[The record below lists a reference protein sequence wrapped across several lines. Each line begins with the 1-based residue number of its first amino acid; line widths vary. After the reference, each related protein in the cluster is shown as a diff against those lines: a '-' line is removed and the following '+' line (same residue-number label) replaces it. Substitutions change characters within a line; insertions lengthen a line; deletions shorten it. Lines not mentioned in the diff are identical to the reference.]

1 VEKQTKGGRRSRGSI
16 PSRKITPFTDEEH
29 GGFLR
34 QALHASEV
42 LPGETDKEHSGR
54 VITALL
60 RIDPTDELEYMIA
73 TQLVGLHNLAIQT
86 MGHAAGS
93 TKVASTESAVDSVSK
108 LSRAWVALHDTL
120 AKHRVQQ
127 TTTTHEH
134 DNDGGRQYGNRM
146 SR

>member
-1 VEKQTKGGRRSRGSI
+1 M
-16 PSRKITPFTDEEH
+16 
-29 GGFLR
+29 
-34 QALHASEV
+34 

-93 TKVASTESAVDSVSK
+93 TKVARGCPKMPFYANSSEF
-108 LSRAWVALHDTL
+108 
-120 AKHRVQQ
+120 Q
-127 TTTTHEH
+127 
-134 DNDGGRQYGNRM
+134 
-146 SR
+146 

>member
-1 VEKQTKGGRRSRGSI
+1 M
-16 PSRKITPFTDEEH
+16 
-29 GGFLR
+29 
-34 QALHASEV
+34 

-93 TKVASTESAVDSVSK
+93 TKVAKRLSENALLCKLFGISIKQYSQVSVDSDIRYMAV
-108 LSRAWVALHDTL
+108 LVLL
-120 AKHRVQQ
+120 
-127 TTTTHEH
+127 
-134 DNDGGRQYGNRM
+134 
-146 SR
+146 